1 MNPNAGKYTR
11 EEVEKM
17 TIFRRYELFGCLE
30 AKDVMPSLLKKS
42 EKKAW
47 FFLKK
52 LLTCI
57 VWAPYI
63 RV

>member
-30 AKDVMPSLLKKS
+30 AKDVMPSLLKKM
-42 EKKAW
+42 KKN
-47 FFLKK
+47 KK
-52 LLTCI
+52 KSLTRM
-57 VWAPYI
+57 AFMLYI
-63 RV
+63 

>member
-30 AKDVMPSLLKKS
+30 AEDVMPSLLKKS
-42 EKKAW
+42 EKKSLTRIG
-47 FFLKK
+47 FL
-52 LLTCI
+52 L
-57 VWAPYI
+57 YI
-63 RV
+63 